1 MSASDGPALRRL
13 AQLWGVQM
21 AYKDV
26 QGQRRSA
33 GRDSLLAALKALGAP
48 LAGPSDIR
56 DALRE
61 TQALLARR
69 VLEPVTIAW
78 QGGPAPEL
86 QMRLPRRQ
94 ASGVA
99 HCRLRLEDGQ
109 ERLWDLRLEELG
121 CAASQS
127 CAEEAVTVRVPLPG
141 GLPVGYHW
149 LTVVVRGESHE
160 SLVLSAPRRAFDPG
174 GRRWG
179 VFLPLYALRSEADW
193 GVGDFGGLR
202 TFAEWVRQAGGDLVA
217 LLPLLPSFLDEPL
230 EPSPY
235 APVSRL
241 FWNEL
246 YVDVGAVPELA
257 ACAAA
262 RGLVASPAFE
272 AEVSALRDLP
282 FVDYRRVMSV
292 KRRVLEELARWFFAS
307 GHGPRRDAHEAF
319 LARRPDVR
327 EYARFR
333 AACETWRLPWRLWPE
348 RARRRCLEDADVDVA
363 SERYHLYVQWICH
376 DQLMAAARNQR
387 GGTARLLLD
396 LPLGVH
402 PDGYD
407 TWRYDDAF
415 ARGVSAGAPPDT
427 FFTRGQN
434 WGFPPLHPHGIRRQ
448 GYRYWRAALRH
459 HLSVAAA
466 LRIDHVMALHR
477 LYWIPNGMDAREGVY
492 VRYPSEEMYAVLC
505 IESLRQRALIVGE
518 DLGTVPR
525 AVTRAMARHGVHRT
539 YVLQYEA
546 SPQAVPDPPEPSVA
560 SLNTHD
566 MAPFRAFWEGLDI
579 LDQEALALHTPGG
592 ASELR
597 KKRASVRRALLARL
611 RQGGWL
617 ATGSGEGREVT
628 VACLRMLAGSKART
642 VLVNLEDLWGE
653 TAPQNVPG
661 TRDERPNWRRRAR
674 HRVEDVARMEDV
686 GSALGEVRRLREA
699 GGNGP

>member
-1 MSASDGPALRRL
+1 
-13 AQLWGVQM
+13 M

-26 QGQRRSA
+26 QGHVRPA
-33 GRDSLLAALKALGAP
+33 GREALLAALKALGAP
-48 LAGPSDIR
+48 LAGPSDIH

-78 QGGPAPEL
+78 QGQPGPWA
-86 QMRLPRRQ
+86 QVRLPRGQ
-94 ASGVA
+94 VSGIA
-99 HCRLRLEDGQ
+99 QCRLRLEDGQ
-109 ERLWDLRLEELG
+109 ERLWDLRLEELSRACG
-121 CAASQS
+121 QC
-127 CAEEAVTVRVPLPG
+127 CEEEVVTVRVPLPG
-141 GLPVGYHW
+141 GLPVGYHG

-179 VFLPLYALRSEADW
+179 VFLPLYALRSHADW

-202 TFAEWVRQAGGDLVA
+202 AFTEWVGQAGGDLVA

-246 YVDVGAVPELA
+246 YIDVGAVPELA
-257 ACAAA
+257 ACATA

-272 AEVSALRDLP
+272 AEVAALRDLSL
-282 FVDYRRVMSV
+282 VDYRRVMSL
-292 KRRVLEELARWFFAS
+292 KRRVLEELARWFFVY
-307 GHGPRRDAHEAF
+307 GDGPRRDAYEGF
-319 LARRPDVR
+319 LARRPDVQ

-333 AACETWRLPWRLWPE
+333 AACERWRLPWRLWPE
-348 RARRRCLEDADVDVA
+348 RARRRSLEEADIDVA
-363 SERYHLYVQWICH
+363 SERYHRYVQWICH
-376 DQLMAAARNQR
+376 DQLMAAVRDQR
-387 GGTARLLLD
+387 SGRARLLVD

-415 ARGVSAGAPPDT
+415 VRGVAAGAPPDT

-434 WGFPPLHPHGIRRQ
+434 WGFPPLHPRGIRRQ

-466 LRIDHVMALHR
+466 LRVDHVMALHR
-477 LYWIPNGMDAREGVY
+477 LYWIPDGMDAAEGVY

-525 AVTRAMARHGVHRT
+525 AVTRAMAARGVHRT

-546 SPQAVPDPPEPSVA
+546 SPQSVPDPPERSVA

-579 LDQEALALHTPGG
+579 LDQEALALHTPEG

-597 KKRASVRRALLARL
+597 KERASVKGALLRRL
-611 RQGGWL
+611 RHEGWL
-617 ATGSGEGREVT
+617 PADAEDASGVLL
-628 VACLRMLAGSKART
+628 ACLRMLAGSKART

-653 TAPQNVPG
+653 TRPQNVPG
-661 TRDERPNWRRRAR
+661 TRQERPNWRRRAQ
-674 HRVEDVARMEDV
+674 HAVEDVARMEGV
-686 GSALGEVRRLREA
+686 GSALGEVRRLRET